1 MNLETERLIIR
12 KLRAAHLADFVEYR
26 SDPQVC
32 EFQGFLPMTPE
43 KGKEYIEKLKDAE
56 FGTAGQWVQLCVELK
71 ATGKVI
77 GDIGLKPEAYD
88 ARIVEWG
95 MSFSPKYQRR
105 GRPRVDFRRDQSSV
119 RRKKRPPDDRDYG
132 CPQREQHQNAREIKL
147 PARGRIQGKF
157 LGRSGKCLA
166 RRIFVRDARKRLA
179 IKVFIIKFAL
189 TLWIGKIA
197 N

>member
-32 EFQGFLPMTPE
+32 EFQGLLPMTPE

-95 MSFSPKYQRR
+95 VSFSPKYQRR
-105 GRPRVDFRRDQSSV
+105 GFARESISGVISHLFAEKNVHRTIAITDVRNASSIRMLEKLNFRREAEFRESFWDEAANAW
-119 RRKKRPPDDRDYG
+119 RD
-132 CPQREQHQNAREIKL
+132 E
-147 PARGRIQGKF
+147 F
-157 LGRSGKCLA
+157 LYAMLEK
-166 RRIFVRDARKRLA
+166 DWRL
-179 IKVFIIKFAL
+179 KYL
-189 TLWIGKIA
+189 
-197 N
+197 